1 MMPVLEDSVLAQRAS
16 SGHIGIERLLLASA
30 VCGLGLD
37 TVPLSGDIS
46 AGTLGAIILD
56 MATLAVRLDKPLSA
70 RLFPVPGT
78 RAGDAVSWDTP
89 YFSPS
94 VAMGTLEATATG
106 VLGSATRHVAR
117 LDPFRPG

>member
-1 MMPVLEDSVLAQRAS
+1 GCIPGIANVVPRACVDAWEQSERGNLDAARTAQHLVDA
-16 SGHIGIERLLLASA
+16 AM
-30 VCGLGLD
+30 GL
-37 TVPLSGDIS
+37 
-46 AGTLGAIILD
+46 LD